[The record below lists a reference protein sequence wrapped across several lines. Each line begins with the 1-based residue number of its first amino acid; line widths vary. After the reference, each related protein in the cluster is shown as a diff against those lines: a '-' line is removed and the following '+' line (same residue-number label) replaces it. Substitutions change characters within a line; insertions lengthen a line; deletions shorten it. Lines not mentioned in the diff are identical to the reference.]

1 MIAVAILGGVA
12 LGAAL
17 LLVVHRERGLQ
28 LMALGL
34 LALVLTVVFLVVGA
48 PVPALGM
55 ILLGGI
61 STLLLLAPVSQEP
74 RNKDSVEA
82 RSRRLSPVALAVE
95 AAGAL
100 AVVTVLLFVG
110 TASWSELHSARVQQ
124 PSPALVGRHLLL
136 GTGVSVLGLI
146 LLTATV
152 VIGMTALV
160 RRDRRELAED
170 QAEATRR
177 RRAAEQQRRA
187 RQREA
192 AREAARQARRR
203 DLR

>member
-17 LLVVHRERGLQ
+17 LLVVHRERGVQ

-55 ILLGGI
+55 LLLGGI
-61 STLLLLAPVSQEP
+61 STLLLLAPVSQEL

-82 RSRRLSPVALAVE
+82 RSQRLSPVALAVE

-110 TASWSELHSARVQQ
+110 TASWSEFHSARLQQ
-124 PSPALVGRHLLL
+124 PSLALVGRHLLL

-152 VIGMTALV
+152 MIGMTALV